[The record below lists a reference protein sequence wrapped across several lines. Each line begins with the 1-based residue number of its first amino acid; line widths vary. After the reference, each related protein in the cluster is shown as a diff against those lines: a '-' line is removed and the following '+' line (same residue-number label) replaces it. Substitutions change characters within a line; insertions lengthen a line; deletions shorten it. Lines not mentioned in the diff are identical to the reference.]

1 MIELKEIVGGE
12 GFSCPRKG
20 GVGYQIFVES
30 FRDGDG
36 DGKGD
41 LKGILEALPY
51 LDALGVGRVWLTPI
65 FKSGSYHRYDTEDYL
80 KVDPPLGTEDD
91 LKELIEAYH
100 SKGIEVIL
108 DLVLNHTSFQHP
120 WFLQSQKDV
129 GRGYYG
135 PGSKAD
141 YYCYIDG
148 LRHAYTYSPVA
159 KKAYEG
165 RFSGWMP
172 DLNLDSPDVRQE
184 VDGICRKWLTLGV
197 DGFRLD
203 AVRFYYFQE
212 REKTVEFLRFLRRTC
227 DKYRPGAYIVGEAWE
242 DFPDLQSILDYASS
256 GIPMFHFP
264 LALAREA
271 GPGAAVSFHKA
282 WKEYPRRI
290 VEDERKLLEVSGGK
304 SRMALFVSNH
314 DTDRWKE
321 VVAPGAKDQGE
332 RMKLAM
338 GLLLLTPGTP
348 WLYYGEELGME
359 GKRGIEGPLSDA
371 PRRTAMPWKDGVRC
385 KNPEGY
391 VEKTV
396 AISPEDAIK
405 DPSSLLTRTRALV
418 AMRNRHD
425 EYFAK
430 GEFRIP
436 ALELP
441 EDVLALESVLP
452 EGRILILHHK
462 GAGESKLI
470 VPPGLRLDAPA
481 GHSELSGEILTM
493 SGYSSAILY

>member
-1 MIELKEIVGGE
+1 MIELRDIVGGE

-227 DKYRPGAYIVGEAWE
+227 DKYRPGAYIVGEAWMNYTIGSAYWQKGSRLNFDGE
-242 DFPDLQSILDYASS
+242 DSGLKTVMDFRLMGIASQAFHQKKGGLQAIFEHMCYDFVYPDIYHVLR
-256 GIPMFHFP
+256 F
-264 LALAREA
+264 
-271 GPGAAVSFHKA
+271 
-282 WKEYPRRI
+282 
-290 VEDERKLLEVSGGK
+290 LE
-304 SRMALFVSNH
+304 NH
-314 DTDRWKE
+314 DTDRFLPALPESVEDLYAFK
-321 VVAPGAKDQGE
+321 QG
-332 RMKLAM
+332 MTF
-338 GLLLLTPGTP
+338 LLTIPGIP
-348 WLYYGEELGME
+348 QLYYGQELLMNGN
-359 GKRGIEGPLSDA
+359 KSKSD
-371 PRRTAMPWKDGVRC
+371 
-385 KNPEGY
+385 GY
-391 VEKTV
+391 VRLDV
-396 AISPEDAIK
+396 PGGWPGD
-405 DPSSLLTRTRALV
+405 TR
-418 AMRNRHD
+418 N
-425 EYFAK
+425 
-430 GEFRIP
+430 EFT
-436 ALELP
+436 A
-441 EDVLALESVLP
+441 
-452 EGRILILHHK
+452 EGRSAVQNEAWNFLRTILHWRKDNDVIAHGQMKHFMPDNGVYVYERRLGERSAIVIMNGQDEPVNLSLDRYAEILRGKTSGKDILTNRTIPLQKELSLSSKEILIL
-462 GAGESKLI
+462 E
-470 VPPGLRLDAPA
+470 
-481 GHSELSGEILTM
+481 M
-493 SGYSSAILY
+493 